1 VIASRGL
8 EQKPATN
15 EGGDEQCNHEQQIA
29 MTIVFVGHLKPKHSG
44 SPELRYPGEP
54 TSTLRFGGMS
64 GRGWRAS

>member
-1 VIASRGL
+1 
-8 EQKPATN
+8 
-15 EGGDEQCNHEQQIA
+15 